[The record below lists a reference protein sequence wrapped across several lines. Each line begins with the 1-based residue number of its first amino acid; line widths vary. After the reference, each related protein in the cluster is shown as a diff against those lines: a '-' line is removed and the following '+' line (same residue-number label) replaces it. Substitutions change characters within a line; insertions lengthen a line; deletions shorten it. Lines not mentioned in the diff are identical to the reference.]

1 MAKRKNDQAQSAA
14 NTPNEGL
21 LNSAPAAEGGV
32 QAAAENTGNQS
43 AEQSGTAQSATPD
56 AGIPPQGGETGAV
69 VSEDSSPSAEGG
81 EKEGGT
87 GASSPENGKGV
98 QTGSGTAPNP
108 PDPLKE
114 GKKRIQ
120 HPGKQNKKVIV
131 GQAVVEFDAE
141 GIAEL
146 NTAQAEYLLDIPG
159 YKEIKEDA

>member
-1 MAKRKNDQAQSAA
+1 MARRKNDQAQSAA
-14 NTPNEGL
+14 NMPNEGL
-21 LNSAPAAEGGV
+21 LNSDPAAEGGA
-32 QAAAENTGNQS
+32 QAAAENTGTQS

-69 VSEDSSPSAEGG
+69 VSEDSSPSADEDGEG
-81 EKEGGT
+81 E
-87 GASSPENGKGV
+87 
-98 QTGSGTAPNP
+98 QTESGTETNP

-131 GQAVVEFDAE
+131 GQAVVEFDVE

-146 NTAQAEYLLDIPG
+146 DTAQAEYLLGIPG